1 MAEDSGRE
9 RDDHQKSQRA
19 DRQPAQ
25 PDGTLEGQLAP
36 GYAPLSPG
44 SLLGDS
50 RLGGRGNA
58 PVKVALMRQAQ
69 QTYGNRALRRALQP
83 KLATGATN
91 VAAPPQLGS
100 SPPSGVIFIQR
111 LKTGIAENNKK
122 NIAKAKKE
130 LAEITDPAD
139 VSDACEELEK
149 LETGV
154 LARYK
159 SEYKNDYLANL
170 GDQLMFQWPLS
181 YLRGRAAR
189 KLGKSTEDTWIK
201 AVYGS
206 GVSKNNQEFL
216 VEDDNG
222 EYEGWIPD
230 VYTDGVVA
238 DVKNVASQS
247 FSAQLRAFYAIAKH
261 KDPITNEKRKI
272 ATGGKYVP
280 KKIRSFEMIVRS
292 KAHSDGK
299 TELSGPLESAADAV
313 YYVIT

>member
-1 MAEDSGRE
+1 MAEDRGRE
-9 RDDHQKSQRA
+9 REDHQKAQRA
-19 DRQPAQ
+19 DHQPAH
-25 PDGTLEGQLAP
+25 PGTGLEGQLAP
-36 GYAPLSPG
+36 GYAPASSA

-83 KLATGATN
+83 KLSTGVAS
-91 VAAPPQLGS
+91 VAAPPQPAS
-100 SPPSGVIFIQR
+100 SPATGVIFIQR
-111 LKTGIAENNKK
+111 LKTGLAENTKS
-122 NIAKAKKE
+122 NITKAKKE
-130 LAEITDPAD
+130 LAEITDPSD
-139 VSDACEELEK
+139 VSDACEALEK
-149 LETGV
+149 LEAGV
-154 LARYK
+154 LDRYK
-159 SEYKNDYLANL
+159 REYKEDYLANL
-170 GDQLMFQWPLS
+170 GKALMFQWPLS

-230 VYTDGVVA
+230 VYTDTVVA

-261 KDPITNEKRKI
+261 KDPITDEKRKI
-272 ATGGKYVP
+272 ATGGKYVA

-299 TELSGPLESAADAV
+299 TELSGPLESAADAI
-313 YYVIT
+313 YYVIK